1 MQPGTNVPDIHTC
14 IASCHSETYC
24 ASHML
29 FAALGVVLPPLH
41 CSASVLLRCGLGH
54 PNTALRTASMSAST
68 SSGFAQTSTTAVG
81 SFNMLPVVIQTIR
94 SSASISPSASEI
106 HFTIHVYR
114 SIHLVHCLRTAFASL
129 KIVLRFISLDALTL
143 SFVWA

>member
-1 MQPGTNVPDIHTC
+1 MCQTYILASLRATRRRTAYHTC
-14 IASCHSETYC
+14 SSRPW
-24 ASHML
+24 
-29 FAALGVVLPPLH
+29 VLYAPPLH